1 MINFLTNKYLLLVFR
16 VLIAIVFIY
25 AGAEKISDPES
36 FAIAISNYKL
46 LPTVTINLLAISL
59 PWIEIVSGILL
70 LFGIS
75 VKENSVIILSMLI
88 VFTLG
93 IAISF
98 ARGLN
103 IECGCFGSDNKI
115 GLLKLFE
122 NFLMILAT
130 LLLVFKGSDLLKI
143 KS

>member
-1 MINFLTNKYLLLVFR
+1 MINFLTNKYLLFIFR
-16 VLIAIVFIY
+16 IVIAFIFIY

-36 FAIAISNYKL
+36 FARSISNYKL
-46 LPTVTINLLAISL
+46 LRIAMVNVTAIFL
-59 PWIEIVSGILL
+59 PWLELVSGVLL

-75 VKENSVIILSMLI
+75 VKENSSIILSMLI

-93 IAISF
+93 ITISII
-98 ARGLN
+98 RGLN
-103 IECGCFGSDNKI
+103 IDCGCFGSDNKV
-115 GLLKLFE
+115 GLLKLLE

-130 LLLVFKGSDLLKI
+130 IALALKGSDLLRI